1 MSNSIT
7 HLIPVGFYRELRGG
21 RPHEPSLRAA
31 ARPSASPDEV
41 RIIQYL
47 NAGEVMVATAGV
59 VGDVLDPKF
68 GIIGPPHILTDGT
81 YAWPAIFAHYVEHHH
96 VRPPEEFVSHM
107 IANAWSVPPGIDVLS
122 LKLDRNAPLAPQ

>member
-7 HLIPVGFYRELRGG
+7 HLIPVGFYCELRGG
-21 RPHEPSLRAA
+21 RPHEPRLRAA
-31 ARPSASPDEV
+31 VQSSASPNEV

-47 NAGEVMVATAGV
+47 NSGELMIATAGV
-59 VGDVLDPKF
+59 VSDVLEPKF

-81 YAWPAIFAHYVEHHH
+81 YAWPAIFAHYVERHH

-107 IANAWSVPPGIDVLS
+107 IANAWTVPTRIDVLS
-122 LKLDRNAPLAPQ
+122 LKLDRNAPQAPQ